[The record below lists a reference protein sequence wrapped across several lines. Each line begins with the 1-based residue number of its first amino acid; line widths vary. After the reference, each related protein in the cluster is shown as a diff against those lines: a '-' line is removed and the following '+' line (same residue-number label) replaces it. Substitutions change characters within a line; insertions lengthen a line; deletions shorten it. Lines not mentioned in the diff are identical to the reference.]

1 MLDLLTQL
9 IRAEQA
15 LAHARIVI
23 AQVIASA
30 AATVSRLTAVQSALS
45 AIVVMHA
52 CAALSA
58 SVAANQTFAR
68 YLGY

>member
-1 MLDLLTQL
+1 MLDLPTQL

-15 LAHARIVI
+15 RVHARIVI

-30 AATVSRLTAVQSALS
+30 AATVSRPTAVQSALS

-52 CAALSA
+52 YAALSA
-58 SVAANQTFAR
+58 SVAANQTCMQH
-68 YLGY
+68 LGY